1 MNAFELS
8 DLDRQRLQGGKLYL
22 EFLRVPALS
31 LGLYVLPAGGVDAQQ
46 PHGEDEV
53 YYVVSGRATIRV
65 GDEDENRPVGTV
77 AHHVAVA
84 IPRMAG
90 MVRTMVA
97 GQEVQR
103 PSSERNAAHAQANP
117 DPDQA
122 ETVALLRRNA
132 GEAAQMVR
140 GLSEAD
146 LSRTGRTMLGEIS
159 AADAVARALVGHVTW
174 HEGSIRATLGH

>member
-1 MNAFELS
+1 MTTATDLS
-8 DLDRQRLQGGKLYL
+8 DRLEQASNRFADYL
-22 EFLRVPALS
+22 SSLS
-31 LGLYVLPAGGVDAQQ
+31 HEQWLTRCGNHP
-46 PHGEDEV
+46 
-53 YYVVSGRATIRV
+53 TIRV